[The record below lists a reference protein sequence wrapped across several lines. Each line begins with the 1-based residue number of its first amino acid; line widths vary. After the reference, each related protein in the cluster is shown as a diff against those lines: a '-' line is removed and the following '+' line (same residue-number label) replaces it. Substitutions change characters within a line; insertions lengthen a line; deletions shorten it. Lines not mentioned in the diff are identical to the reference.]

1 VQCPLRSNSWTHLL
15 RLSLAVLIRRWRRS
29 LCSSG
34 SQSAALCAM
43 RIALQDRLSGSSF
56 VRSVARHDAND
67 CLPFRCHLIDIR
79 GSDPGPP
86 CIPARTPSQ
95 QRVPVYWDI
104 GASLRQTI
112 GQMSQR
118 FCRLVLTLQCNFHVL
133 RFSMFNATCIT
144 QYRSTFLEVLQQH
157 GRSSW
162 GVSVAA
168 AASHPVSKL
177 SPAWLHGQYLRSRRL
192 SERQR
197 PCAEFDESG

>member
-1 VQCPLRSNSWTHLL
+1 MCSVLFAVIAGLIFCDC
-15 RLSLAVLIRRWRRS
+15 LSQYSFAGGGAPYVHQ
-29 LCSSG
+29 G

-43 RIALQDRLSGSSF
+43 RIALQDRLSVSSF
-56 VRSVARHDAND
+56 VRWIAGARHDAND

-86 CIPARTPSQ
+86 CIPAGTPSQ
-95 QRVPVYWDI
+95 QRVSGYWDI

-144 QYRSTFLEVLQQH
+144 QYRSTMLEVLQQH

-162 GVSVAA
+162 A
-168 AASHPVSKL
+168 
-177 SPAWLHGQYLRSRRL
+177 
-192 SERQR
+192 
-197 PCAEFDESG
+197 